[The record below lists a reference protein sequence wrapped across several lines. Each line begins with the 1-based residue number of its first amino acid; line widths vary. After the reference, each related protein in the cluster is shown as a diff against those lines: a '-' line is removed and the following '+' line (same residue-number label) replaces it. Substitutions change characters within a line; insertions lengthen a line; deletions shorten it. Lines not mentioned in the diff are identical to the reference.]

1 MEGVIEKDLLK
12 ILLQLESDQQQQV
25 LAYVED
31 LLIKKRL
38 NNAAEASEADIAAGR
53 VQSLDEFKAEA
64 REWVSSQKA
73 TG

>member
-12 ILLQLESDQQQQV
+12 VLLRLEADQQKQV

-31 LLIKKRL
+31 LLIRERL
-38 NNAAEASEADIAAGR
+38 NSAAEASETDIAAGR
-53 VQSLDEFKAEA
+53 VQSLDEFKVEA
-64 REWVSSQKA
+64 REWMNSRKA